1 MRGGDTS
8 GLRAYNERLIMD
20 ALLRAG
26 ALSKAEIARETGL
39 SGQAASVIVNK
50 LLTEGLL
57 VKRDKVRGQVGQPST
72 PIAPNPQG
80 AFSLGVK
87 IGRRSTEAILV
98 NLLGEVIGSSSESYD
113 APLPERTISSAISQA
128 RRLMERA
135 PASVRARVVGLG
147 IAMPGEIYAWSKELG
162 LAPGALDGW
171 HGADVAGALAEATG
185 LETSLHN
192 DATAAC
198 AAEMICG
205 RAIDRPSALYIYLG
219 TFIGGGVVIDG
230 KLYPGAQLNAGAVGS
245 MPVGP
250 SGGGAPPEQLIH
262 SASVIKLE
270 RALSAAGI
278 EPSLALTQDATEG
291 ARAVFK
297 AWADAA
303 IPDLSR
309 GVVSAL
315 SIIDFQRVV
324 IDGLLPPPWRD
335 AMVDRLTAALDGFN
349 RAGLAP
355 TEITTGSIGPMARVL
370 GAAVLPLH
378 GRFSPDPG
386 LLVRVSDSRKDGG
399 ALRDRRPGEVL
410 QGT

>member
-8 GLRAYNERLIMD
+8 GLRAYNERLIID

-39 SGQAASVIVNK
+39 SGQAASVIVNR
-50 LLTEGLL
+50 LLSEGLL
-57 VKRDKVRGQVGQPST
+57 VKRDKVRGHVGQPST

-98 NLLGEVIGSSSESYD
+98 NLVGEVIGSSNDSYD
-113 APLPERTISSAISQA
+113 APFPERAIPSAISQTQ
-128 RRLMERA
+128 RLMERA
-135 PASVRARVVGLG
+135 PTAVRDRIVGLG
-147 IAMPGEIYAWSKELG
+147 IAMPGEIYAWSRELD

-171 HGADVAGALAEATG
+171 RDADVAGALAEATG
-185 LETSLHN
+185 LEASLHN

-198 AAEMICG
+198 AAEMISG
-205 RAIDRPSALYIYLG
+205 TAIDRPSALYIYLG

-250 SGGGAPPEQLIH
+250 AGSGAPPEQLIH
-262 SASVIKLE
+262 SASVIRLE
-270 RALSAAGI
+270 RALTAAGI
-278 EPSLALTQDATEG
+278 DASTALATGPTDG
-291 ARAVFK
+291 AAAIFE

-315 SIIDFQRVV
+315 SIIDFERVV
-324 IDGLLPPPWRD
+324 IDGLLPPLWR
-335 AMVDRLTAALDGFN
+335 ARIAERLATALDGFN

-370 GAAVLPLH
+370 GAAMLPLH

-386 LLVRVSDSRKDGG
+386 LLVRMSDGRADGG
-399 ALRDRRPGEVL
+399 APRERRPAEDVF
-410 QGT
+410 